1 MDQASVEEGLSFKPA
16 LEGSIA
22 WEEDTLVFIPRRSLA
37 PETAYQVALS
47 ATVRDASG
55 APLAKPHLWD
65 FVTEAFLVDVDLPS
79 GDPVLQLQQ
88 PIEFSFAL
96 PMDRD
101 SVRSAFSISPASP
114 GELVWRDDDRGVTY
128 QPDPAWLPATD
139 YAVTLA
145 GSARTADGHQTLSE
159 DREWVFSTGVAQVL
173 FGEGPNLQVVDA
185 AGERALGVFAT
196 GADVADLVLYAITP
210 TQFLDFYSSGF
221 RGIGPEEDQSL
232 DLGVLSPIVVWREV
246 LELLEAE
253 GYGME
258 GHPAQIHLP
267 GDVPPG
273 LYVITT
279 GPESGEQG
287 HLLVVLTRH
296 ALVLKRALAGSGSQ
310 AQAQIVAWDSMISD
324 GAPVLSSTV
333 RLYERDGT
341 LLAEAQTDGDGL
353 ATLDVPGDP
362 GPLLGL
368 AELDGDWTVCGLSNE
383 WTESG
388 WWWWWSQPPEG
399 SIVTT
404 YSYTDRP
411 IYRPAQTVYFKDVIR
426 ANDDVSYTLPA
437 PDLPIT
443 VRLRDARD
451 NVVSTQ
457 VLTTTRFGTLHGAFE
472 LADEP
477 VLGVWNLETE
487 VADQIARQPFK
498 VEEYRK
504 PEYEVTVSTPQSVYV
519 HAEPITVTVDAVY
532 YFGEPVDGAD
542 VLLHVY
548 PSYPDDYHGGEQTGF
563 GYPLFRMEGRTD
575 DQGRWTAI
583 VPTEDLFA
591 RAGRERLA
599 HLALEATVSYESGQS
614 VSSYET
620 AVVMR
625 SSQGL
630 SLIMERHGYRP
641 EDEISFSAWVL
652 DRSGEPVNDVE
663 LTASVMGWGD
673 QAAAQTTAE
682 SDSTGEA
689 QFSLRLAEQGW
700 YSLRVFGADDS
711 GREMRAEDYLW
722 VYDPEGQAP
731 WHQGQWGPDIP
742 LAVSAERTNYAPGDV
757 AKVVVNTSTSGPAL
771 LTLERGKTRYAMA
784 IDLISGTNLI
794 TFSVRADYAP
804 NIHVNVNQYGPVT
817 DWWPE
822 QSKPEAELHTASTE
836 IYVPMADRLLDVQLT
851 ADQETYGPG
860 DSTTFR
866 VRVTDNVGQPV
877 EAEVSLAVVDEAI
890 YALAEDLSKD
900 PFEVFYGPRPNLVRT
915 YDSLRPTRW
924 LRQEGP
930 GLGGGDEES
939 GAPRRDFL
947 DTAYWAPVVVT
958 DERGEASIT
967 FDWPDNLT
975 EWRALA
981 RAITADT
988 RVGQATTRAVVSQ
1001 EIVVRPALP
1010 RFLVQGDVVTLTATV
1025 HNYSPQA
1032 VSATVDLDLEG
1043 PLAVWGQSD
1052 GEQQRRLVSVPEGGS
1067 ATVGWSVSPGEA
1079 GEALVTVQTTATYG
1093 GAKLAGRDAVELPL
1107 LVSPLAIPEIATLS
1121 GILEPA
1127 RPTATMTVTIPADA
1141 IEELSG
1147 LEIELA
1153 SSVAQ
1158 GLLNGLEYLISYPFG

>member
-1 MDQASVEEGLSFKPA
+1 VFEPDEPLRPATGYRISLLDGVYDDLGFQVPETASLSFHTAPLLGLPSPSPQARHVRLDSAIRIPFSRAMDKASVEEGLSFTPA

-22 WEEDTLVFIPRRSLA
+22 WEEDTLVFIPRGNLA

-47 ATVRDASG
+47 ATVQDASG
-55 APLAKPHLWD
+55 APLAKPYLWD
-65 FVTEAFLVDVDLPS
+65 FATEAFLVDVDLPS

-96 PMDRD
+96 PMDRN
-101 SVRSAFSISPASP
+101 SLRSAFSISPASP

-159 DREWVFSTGVAQVL
+159 DREWAFSTGVAQVL

-185 AGERALGVFAT
+185 AGERTLGVFAT

-487 VADQIARQPFK
+487 VANQIARQPFK

-519 HAEPITVTVDAVY
+519 HAESGIPY
-532 YFGEPVDGAD
+532 LGWRGAPMTRAAGW
-542 VLLHVY
+542 LLC
-548 PSYPDDYHGGEQTGF
+548 
-563 GYPLFRMEGRTD
+563 PLRTCS
-575 DQGRWTAI
+575 
-583 VPTEDLFA
+583 
-591 RAGRERLA
+591 RALVGSDSLTWPWRPRSVINRA
-599 HLALEATVSYESGQS
+599 KASAATK
-614 VSSYET
+614 
-620 AVVMR
+620 R
-625 SSQGL
+625 L
-630 SLIMERHGYRP
+630 SLC
-641 EDEISFSAWVL
+641 
-652 DRSGEPVNDVE
+652 
-663 LTASVMGWGD
+663 
-673 QAAAQTTAE
+673 
-682 SDSTGEA
+682 
-689 QFSLRLAEQGW
+689 
-700 YSLRVFGADDS
+700 
-711 GREMRAEDYLW
+711 
-722 VYDPEGQAP
+722 
-731 WHQGQWGPDIP
+731 
-742 LAVSAERTNYAPGDV
+742 
-757 AKVVVNTSTSGPAL
+757 
-771 LTLERGKTRYAMA
+771 
-784 IDLISGTNLI
+784 
-794 TFSVRADYAP
+794 
-804 NIHVNVNQYGPVT
+804 
-817 DWWPE
+817 
-822 QSKPEAELHTASTE
+822 
-836 IYVPMADRLLDVQLT
+836 
-851 ADQETYGPG
+851 
-860 DSTTFR
+860 
-866 VRVTDNVGQPV
+866 
-877 EAEVSLAVVDEAI
+877 
-890 YALAEDLSKD
+890 
-900 PFEVFYGPRPNLVRT
+900 
-915 YDSLRPTRW
+915 
-924 LRQEGP
+924 
-930 GLGGGDEES
+930 
-939 GAPRRDFL
+939 APRRVCLSSWRDM
-947 DTAYWAPVVVT
+947 AIAP
-958 DERGEASIT
+958 R
-967 FDWPDNLT
+967 
-975 EWRALA
+975 
-981 RAITADT
+981 T
-988 RVGQATTRAVVSQ
+988 RSLS
-1001 EIVVRPALP
+1001 LP
-1010 RFLVQGDVVTLTATV
+1010 G
-1025 HNYSPQA
+1025 YS
-1032 VSATVDLDLEG
+1032 TG
-1043 PLAVWGQSD
+1043 
-1052 GEQQRRLVSVPEGGS
+1052 
-1067 ATVGWSVSPGEA
+1067 A
-1079 GEALVTVQTTATYG
+1079 GN
-1093 GAKLAGRDAVELPL
+1093 R
-1107 LVSPLAIPEIATLS
+1107 
-1121 GILEPA
+1121 
-1127 RPTATMTVTIPADA
+1127 
-1141 IEELSG
+1141 
-1147 LEIELA
+1147 
-1153 SSVAQ
+1153 
-1158 GLLNGLEYLISYPFG
+1158 